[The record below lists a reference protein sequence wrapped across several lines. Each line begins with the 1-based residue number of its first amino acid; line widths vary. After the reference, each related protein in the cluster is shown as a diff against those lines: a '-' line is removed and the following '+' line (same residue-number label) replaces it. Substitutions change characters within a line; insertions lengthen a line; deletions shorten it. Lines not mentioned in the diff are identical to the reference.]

1 MFKMKLTTAVIC
13 VYWFRMCDKIQH
25 FSAVVTDKLAVKSFF
40 FFVFFLIIFDGEESK
55 DEKAFV
61 LRVF

>member
-40 FFVFFLIIFDGEESK
+40 FFFFLIIFDGEESK